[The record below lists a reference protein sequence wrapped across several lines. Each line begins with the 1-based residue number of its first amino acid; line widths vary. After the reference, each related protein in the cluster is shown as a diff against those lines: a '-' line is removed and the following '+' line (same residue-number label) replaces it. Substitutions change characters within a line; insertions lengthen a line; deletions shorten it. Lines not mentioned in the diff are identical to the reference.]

1 VEATLKGSRSALLQ
15 QRFTPVKSIERFLM
29 TDHEIV
35 TLYDS
40 TNITLSDLSIR
51 SGRSV
56 EELKALLMETGDPFE
71 EPFDDPARFKLKRY
85 F

>member
-1 VEATLKGSRSALLQ
+1 
-15 QRFTPVKSIERFLM
+15 M
-29 TDHEIV
+29 TDYEIV

-40 TNITLSDLSIR
+40 TNITLADLSLR
-51 SGRSV
+51 TGRSV
-56 EELKALLMETGDPFE
+56 AELKKLLMETGDPFE

>member
-1 VEATLKGSRSALLQ
+1 
-15 QRFTPVKSIERFLM
+15 M
-29 TDHEIV
+29 TDYEIV

-40 TNITLSDLSIR
+40 TNITLADLSLR